1 MGNNIINVIILV
13 LSFCML
19 FGILFLIISIIPR
32 HRKHKEDI
40 ADQLPFW
47 GYQSQLID
55 LREDLLKSDFEDS
68 NLAKRI
74 IIQSKQ
80 ASSNIVVLGELL
92 ERHGQVYATGVSFVA
107 EKGYEVILKNL
118 NTAKNLLVANGDPDY
133 LEPEVSIEAIE
144 QGLNRNEK
152 IIEKLNSLSLEIV
165 KIVNNSQQIDV
176 ETQIDLLTS
185 TVKKINDISS
195 P

>member
-1 MGNNIINVIILV
+1 MGNNIVNAIILV

-19 FGILFLIISIIPR
+19 FAILFLIISSIPR
-32 HRKHKEDI
+32 HIRKHKENI
-40 ADQLPFW
+40 ADEPPFW
-47 GYQSQLID
+47 EYQSQLID

-80 ASSNIVVLGELL
+80 AGSNIVVLGELL
-92 ERHGQVYATGVSFVA
+92 ERHRQVYATGVSFVA

-118 NTAKNLLVANGDPDY
+118 NTAKNLLVANGDPDF

-165 KIVNNSQQIDV
+165 KIVNNSQQTDV

-185 TVKKINDISS
+185 TVKKINAPS

>member
-1 MGNNIINVIILV
+1 MGNDIINVIVLV

-19 FGILFLIISIIPR
+19 FGILFLIISSILR
-32 HRKHKEDI
+32 HIRKHKEDI
-40 ADQLPFW
+40 ADEPPFW
-47 GYQSQLID
+47 EYQSQLID

-68 NLAKRI
+68 NFAKRI

-80 ASSNIVVLGELL
+80 ASSNIVVLGELS
-92 ERHGQVYATGVSFVA
+92 ESHGQVYATGVSFVA

-118 NTAKNLLVANGDPDY
+118 NTAKNLIVANGDPDF

-144 QGLNRNEK
+144 QSLDRNEK

-165 KIVNNSQQIDV
+165 KIVNQQIDV

>member
-1 MGNNIINVIILV
+1 MDNSIINVIVLV
-13 LSFCML
+13 LSFYML
-19 FGILFLIISIIPR
+19 LEILFLISIISR

-55 LREDLLKSDFEDS
+55 LREDLLKSDFKDS

-80 ASSNIVVLGELL
+80 ASSNIVILGELL
-92 ERHGQVYATGVSFVA
+92 ERHGQVYDTGVSFVA

-118 NTAKNLLVANGDPDY
+118 NTAKNLLVVNGDPDY

-152 IIEKLNSLSLEIV
+152 IIEELNSLSLEIV
-165 KIVNNSQQIDV
+165 KIVNNSQQTDV

-185 TVKKINDISS
+185 TVKKINDAPS